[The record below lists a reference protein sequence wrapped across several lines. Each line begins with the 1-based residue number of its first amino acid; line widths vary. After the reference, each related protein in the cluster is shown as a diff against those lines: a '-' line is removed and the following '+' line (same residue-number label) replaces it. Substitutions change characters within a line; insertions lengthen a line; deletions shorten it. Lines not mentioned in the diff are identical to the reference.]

1 MKITLNY
8 LNIVI
13 QRIFPA
19 SIDHLINNEMNK
31 PYSESCDQNKDAIL
45 SVISPLFFLL
55 TNVLEIGSG
64 TGQHAVYFAEK
75 MPQLTWHTSD
85 CRSYLNGI
93 NAWLADACLTNIKPP
108 FELDVSKS
116 QWPIV
121 DIDAIFTANSV
132 HIMQQQDVVNLINGV
147 GKLLKQKDSF
157 VIYGPFNYNGQY
169 TSKSNE
175 SFDQWLKQR
184 DPLSGIKHFEE
195 IESLANDNG
204 MRLVTD
210 YEMPANNR
218 ILHFIKV

>member
-1 MKITLNY
+1 
-8 LNIVI
+8 
-13 QRIFPA
+13 
-19 SIDHLINNEMNK
+19 MNK
-31 PYSESCDQNKDAIL
+31 PYSESCDQNKDVIL
-45 SVISPLFFLL
+45 SVISPLFSAL

-85 CRSYLNGI
+85 CLPYLDGI
-93 NAWLADACLTNIKPP
+93 NMWLTDAGLTNVLPP
-108 FELDVSKS
+108 LELNVSRS
-116 QWPIV
+116 QWPQLEV
-121 DIDAIFTANSV
+121 DAVFTANSI

-147 GKLLKQKDSF
+147 GRLLKQKGSF

-195 IESLANDNG
+195 IESLANNNG
-204 MRLVTD
+204 MQLVTD

-218 ILHFIKV
+218 ILHFVKI